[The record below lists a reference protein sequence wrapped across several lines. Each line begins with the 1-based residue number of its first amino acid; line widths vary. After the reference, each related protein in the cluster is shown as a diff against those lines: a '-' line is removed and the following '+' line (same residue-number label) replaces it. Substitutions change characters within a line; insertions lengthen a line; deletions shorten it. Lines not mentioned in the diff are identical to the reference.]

1 MMNMNTKNQKGF
13 TLIELMI
20 VVAIIG
26 ILAAIALPAYQNYTQ
41 KARFT
46 EVSNATA
53 AAKTAIEVCYAS
65 TADLTQCTSG
75 NNGVPATTTAADAT
89 ATTPAIVGVNTGTAG
104 TITATAYP
112 DMNIQGGT
120 GDGTYTLTATEETGR
135 LLWTVSCDPADLC

>member
-1 MMNMNTKNQKGF
+1 MMNMNNKNQKGF

-41 KARFT
+41 KAKFT

-65 TADLTQCTSG
+65 TADLSDCTSG
-75 NNGVPATTTAADAT
+75 NNGVPTTVTAANAT

-104 TITATAYP
+104 EITATAYS
-112 DMNIQGGT
+112 DMKIQGGT
-120 GDGTYTLTATEETGR
+120 GNGEYKLTATVNNGR